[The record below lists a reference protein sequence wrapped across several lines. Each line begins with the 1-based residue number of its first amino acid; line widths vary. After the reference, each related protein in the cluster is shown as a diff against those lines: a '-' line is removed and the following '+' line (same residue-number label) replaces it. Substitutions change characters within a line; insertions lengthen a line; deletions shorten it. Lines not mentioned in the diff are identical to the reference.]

1 MATESAT
8 AHLVRSMVEE
18 TGLFHR
24 FAEHEAGLTRIV
36 QERDWTALDRSLAG
50 LEKLAAQID
59 AVEQRRHAL
68 FQELKQRLGV
78 GDRAT
83 FALVLSRL
91 PAGEQET
98 LSGCHEQLR
107 SAVGRVRT
115 LSGSLAYY
123 FRYIKESVE
132 QILVEAFPHRRG
144 RIYSRHGRAAD
155 AGADPVVVDHS
166 L

>member
-8 AHLVRSMVEE
+8 ARLVRAMGEE
-18 TGLFHR
+18 RDLFHR
-24 FAEHEAGLTRIV
+24 FAEHEAGLTAVV
-36 QERDWTALDRSLAG
+36 QERDWNALQRSLAG
-50 LEKLAAQID
+50 LEKLAAEID

-68 FQELKQRLGV
+68 YQELKQKLGA

-83 FALVLSRL
+83 FGLVVSRL
-91 PAGEQET
+91 PAGERET
-98 LSGCHEQLR
+98 LAACHEQLR
-107 SAVGRVRT
+107 GAVARVRT

-123 FRYIKESVE
+123 FRFIKESVE

-144 RIYSRHGRAAD
+144 RIYSRHGRASE
-155 AGADPVVVDHS
+155 AGADPVVIDHS